1 MSTSN
6 KYTSWSMSLGTLFVF
21 KPGENNARDQ
31 TIPELLNKVVRY
43 LIMPQPIIWYA
54 ITMDIY
60 TKGFFA

>member
-1 MSTSN
+1 
-6 KYTSWSMSLGTLFVF
+6 MSLGTLFVF

-60 TKGFFA
+60 TKGLFA